1 MKVFF
6 GTIICTLLISF
17 ILACNEH
24 KTMEVGLHSSHVKT
38 HDSLLIVR
46 QLNLSKKN
54 LLKNYSLS
62 ISQAIEASKMAE
74 KLGIPELQY
83 QSYTEVIRGAIFAGL
98 FDVGALYMNKYL
110 DLAELENN
118 EKMIGRATANLGLLH
133 MFLGDLNQADSLFNK
148 GLTLV
153 QHYAKEH
160 HEEVSLEDQINT
172 FLDLGHIYLG
182 KKQIDKAEKFYL
194 KGLSLSRNKMEFQ
207 LVSAQL
213 AQSLG
218 ILYTQQNQK
227 EKAKAYLDLALSQ
240 QKLLNNHSMISSCY
254 MSLGEFS
261 DKFNLE
267 GESLIYF
274 QKGLA
279 LAQKSESVEL
289 ISSIS
294 DRLYEIFQKQG
305 NSSLALKYLKMNLDA
320 KAKMKSEQA
329 KESLFRKSFAR
340 NIIKNEEAEKLK
352 EKKTKIVLGLFLFFI
367 SMIFIHYFRKYWK
380 SNRELK
386 AIQQRNQEKIDKSQE
401 ENSKLYEDLAV
412 VNKQMASSALHAIQK
427 EQSLNQIVNRIKS
440 TKSENS
446 DSVHLL
452 KSISKDIEK
461 VNSTKNWEE
470 FEIRFIEIHS
480 HFFPKLLEEHPNLS
494 YNERRLCAF
503 LKLDMSTK
511 EITNLTGQS
520 LRAVELARIRLRKKL
535 NLTNSDTTI
544 FQYLSD
550 F

>member
-1 MKVFF
+1 
-6 GTIICTLLISF
+6 
-17 ILACNEH
+17 
-24 KTMEVGLHSSHVKT
+24 
-38 HDSLLIVR
+38 
-46 QLNLSKKN
+46 
-54 LLKNYSLS
+54 
-62 ISQAIEASKMAE
+62 MAE

-352 EKKTKIVLGLFLFFI
+352 
-367 SMIFIHYFRKYWK
+367 
-380 SNRELK
+380 
-386 AIQQRNQEKIDKSQE
+386 
-401 ENSKLYEDLAV
+401 
-412 VNKQMASSALHAIQK
+412 
-427 EQSLNQIVNRIKS
+427 
-440 TKSENS
+440 
-446 DSVHLL
+446 
-452 KSISKDIEK
+452 
-461 VNSTKNWEE
+461 
-470 FEIRFIEIHS
+470 
-480 HFFPKLLEEHPNLS
+480 
-494 YNERRLCAF
+494 
-503 LKLDMSTK
+503 
-511 EITNLTGQS
+511 
-520 LRAVELARIRLRKKL
+520 
-535 NLTNSDTTI
+535 
-544 FQYLSD
+544 
-550 F
+550 